1 MKKTKKTKK
10 KQNSKQRN
18 LKYHIFLVSY
28 IIISKK
34 CLKKNQL
41 RYWKFLVWFNIY
53 NNKENASLDFRLK
66 KKIDKIRGYF
76 LEEIKD
82 KKHKKN

>member
-1 MKKTKKTKK
+1 MKKKKQKK

-41 RYWKFLVWFNIY
+41 RY
-53 NNKENASLDFRLK
+53 
-66 KKIDKIRGYF
+66 
-76 LEEIKD
+76 
-82 KKHKKN
+82 

>member
-1 MKKTKKTKK
+1 MKKPKKTKK

-66 KKIDKIRGYF
+66 KK
-76 LEEIKD
+76 
-82 KKHKKN
+82 

>member
-41 RYWKFLVWFNIY
+41 RY
-53 NNKENASLDFRLK
+53 
-66 KKIDKIRGYF
+66 
-76 LEEIKD
+76 
-82 KKHKKN
+82 